1 MITVNENGVRNIN
14 ASLLSLDSDIKT
26 TKKGLLSKIEA
37 LQETVDGMSGGET
50 NLTPGSTYDI
60 NITGNAST
68 ATNATT
74 ADTASQV
81 AGILT
86 LSKTST
92 KTNETTSDTS
102 FNGLVSVSNKIYS
115 PDQSVNKSDNVT
127 FKSVNYSEE
136 NVVTYSMAS
145 SVTMPSTD
153 VIYKGIKL
161 TGALTADA
169 TLTLYFNSTTLV
181 GRKSWHILNECT
193 TLLFP
198 EQTIT
203 ITTNSGTSTTISVKK
218 NQASYV
224 TDVYVDSSGNVLPF
238 ASTRASSSDSLK
250 NPLTISSTALSSAMS
265 YNGSYAVKIY
275 SPSQLVDA
283 NSSPAHNSLK
293 LTSGADV
300 TTTYSADDPLVIGT
314 STGTNIA
321 LDNNEIMARNNNAV
335 APLYLNDQGGP
346 VVVNL
351 SASGRTDSFLQSK
364 STVIIDPLNLPAG
377 GYDEG
382 LRINKAT
389 TGYSTIAL
397 GGNTNSQSGIQD
409 GAWWIGCNYTDYGRK
424 LYISHNS
431 STSPGNAYF
440 YADSASSG
448 TSGLVIPNV
457 IGLASNAS
465 NVVPNSYTSGASSS
479 YTISTFLTKLV
490 SLGIITAGQM
500 YSKPFMFTWAYANNG
515 VLTGL
520 PNGESA
526 NLAGASCTF
535 VGRYTTDP
543 TTSGENNNYFDLTIN
558 TSCHSVV
565 GTANSTY
572 IYTCR
577 SGSGYGPKWRKVI
590 TSENIGSQ
598 SVSSAATCT
607 GNASSASH
615 LLINGV
621 TYDSNWYWNG
631 QSGQP
636 SWLWGSNDGTNM
648 YVWNPSN
655 FSVSYASTSETA
667 NKIRTSS
674 PGSPANGDIWM
685 V

>member
-37 LQETVDGMSGGET
+37 LQETVDGMSGGEI

-127 FKSVNYSEE
+127 FKSVSYSEE

-161 TGALTADA
+161 TGALTADT

-193 TLLFP
+193 TANAQ
-198 EQTIT
+198 QTIT
-203 ITTNSGTSTTISVKK
+203 ITTNTGTSTTISVKK

-224 TDVYVDSSGNVLPF
+224 TDIYVDSSGNVLPF

-250 NPLTISSTALSSAMS
+250 NPLTISGTALSSATS
-265 YNGSYAVKIY
+265 YNGSSAVTIY
-275 SPSQLVDA
+275 SPSQFVNADSMPTHA
-283 NSSPAHNSLK
+283 ALK
-293 LTSGADV
+293 LTSIKNV
-300 TTTYSADDPLVIGT
+300 SPTYSTNDPLVIGT
-314 STGTNIA
+314 STGPNIA
-321 LDNNEIMARNNNAV
+321 LDNNEIMARNNNVV
-335 APLYLNDQGGP
+335 AQLNLNNEGGP
-346 VVVNL
+346 VVINP
-351 SASGRTDSFLQSK
+351 SASGRTDSFFQTK
-364 STVIIDPLNLPAG
+364 STVIIDPLNLPSG
-377 GYDEG
+377 GYNEG
-382 LRINKAT
+382 LRINKTAS
-389 TGYSTIAL
+389 GVSSILL
-397 GGNTNSQSGIQD
+397 GGNTNSQGGTQD
-409 GAWWIGCNYTDYGRK
+409 GAWQIWCNNDSCGRNM
-424 LYISHNS
+424 YIQHNG
-431 STSPGNAYF
+431 TGAAYF
-440 YADSASSG
+440 YADSSSSG

-457 IGLASNAS
+457 TGNLNGTAQNTNHLVADNALTVSNPISYS
-465 NVVPNSYTSGASSS
+465 NPPSIQSGDLKVSTVYYAGGPATFGNIINMGGSGA
-479 YTISTFLTKLV
+479 
-490 SLGIITAGQM
+490 GQL
-500 YSKPFMFTWAYANNG
+500 FAEW
-515 VLTGL
+515 TG
-520 PNGESA
+520 
-526 NLAGASCTF
+526 TQ
-535 VGRYTTDP
+535 T
-543 TTSGENNNYFDLTIN
+543 
-558 TSCHSVV
+558 
-565 GTANSTY
+565 
-572 IYTCR
+572 
-577 SGSGYGPKWRKVI
+577 GSGGAAGHLYYRSRRDNLTNFTDWATI
-590 TSENIGSQ
+590 IDSNNISSQ
-598 SVSSAATCT
+598 SVSTA
-607 GNASSASH
+607 
-615 LLINGV
+615 
-621 TYDSNWYWNG
+621 
-631 QSGQP
+631 
-636 SWLWGSNDGTNM
+636 
-648 YVWNPSN
+648 
-655 FSVSYASTSETA
+655 ETA

-674 PGSPANGDIWM
+674 PSSPANGDIWM